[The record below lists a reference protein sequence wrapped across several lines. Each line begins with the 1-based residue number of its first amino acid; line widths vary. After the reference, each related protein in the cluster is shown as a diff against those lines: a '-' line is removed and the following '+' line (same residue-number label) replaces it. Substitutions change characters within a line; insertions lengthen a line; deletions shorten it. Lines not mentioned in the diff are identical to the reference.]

1 MYLSH
6 INISERHQLHHSDIV
21 GRNRGSIARLSLA
34 RISSSGGWGEDC
46 FPGVGNLG
54 HESIRV
60 VGRVGGRL
68 DPPVGQGDRE
78 RASNVAPGVL
88 GLGLF
93 EVGVAVVV
101 SDAVLVG
108 VGLGRQLLLHVLD
121 KRGLVGGRG
130 AILWC

>member
-46 FPGVGNLG
+46 LPGVGNLG

-60 VGRVGGRL
+60 VGRVGGCL
-68 DPPVGQGDRE
+68 DTPVGQGDRE
-78 RASNVAPGVL
+78 GASNVAPGVL
-88 GLGLF
+88 GLGLL
-93 EVGVAVVV
+93 EVGVAEVV

-121 KRGLVGGRG
+121 NRGLVGGRG

>member
-46 FPGVGNLG
+46 LPGVGNLG

-68 DPPVGQGDRE
+68 DTPVGQGDRE
-78 RASNVAPGVL
+78 RTSNVAPGVL
-88 GLGLF
+88 GLGLL

-130 AILWC
+130 AILRC